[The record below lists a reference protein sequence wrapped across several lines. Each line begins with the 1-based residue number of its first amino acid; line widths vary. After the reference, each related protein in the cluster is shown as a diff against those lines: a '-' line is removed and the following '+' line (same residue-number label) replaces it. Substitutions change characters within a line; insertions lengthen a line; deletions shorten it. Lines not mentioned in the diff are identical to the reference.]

1 MPNFRMT
8 LSYDGTRYNG
18 WQRQGNT
25 PDTIQGRLEAVLS
38 DLLAQLVEVAGSGRT
53 DAGVHAR
60 MQTAS
65 FRAKTDLPASELL
78 RQLRARLPG
87 DIGVL
92 TLEET
97 APRFH
102 ARLSC
107 RGKTYVYRI
116 WNSETPNVFERR
128 YVYAL
133 PQLLD
138 TAAMQRAAALL
149 CGTHDYTS
157 FCANRRMKKSAVRT
171 VTAITVERLGDEVR
185 LTFSG
190 DGFLYHMVRILTGTL
205 LEVGLGQ
212 RDAGTMA
219 DILAARDRSAAGPTA
234 PARGLILWETR
245 YAHTPRSRRG
255 ETRMKEECLICGAPL
270 EYLETDV
277 QMQCEICRKKELAKT
292 RCVNGHYVCSDCHM
306 QGLDSIV
313 ELCLRET
320 ACDPVAIVE
329 RMMAL
334 PSCHMHGPE
343 HHVMVGAALLTAYH
357 NAGGD
362 IALSDALMEML
373 RRGKSVPGGAC
384 GFWGACGAGISTG
397 MFVSII
403 SRSTPLTDEPFA
415 LSHKMT
421 AAALG
426 QIGEIGG
433 PRCCKRDSFLSI
445 LTAIDFVKEHF
456 GIALQKPEVVCRYA
470 AQNNQCIGKRCPF
483 SAANH

>member
-1 MPNFRMT
+1 
-8 LSYDGTRYNG
+8 
-18 WQRQGNT
+18 
-25 PDTIQGRLEAVLS
+25 
-38 DLLAQLVEVAGSGRT
+38 
-53 DAGVHAR
+53 
-60 MQTAS
+60 
-65 FRAKTDLPASELL
+65 
-78 RQLRARLPG
+78 
-87 DIGVL
+87 
-92 TLEET
+92 
-97 APRFH
+97 
-102 ARLSC
+102 
-107 RGKTYVYRI
+107 
-116 WNSETPNVFERR
+116 
-128 YVYAL
+128 
-133 PQLLD
+133 
-138 TAAMQRAAALL
+138 
-149 CGTHDYTS
+149 
-157 FCANRRMKKSAVRT
+157 
-171 VTAITVERLGDEVR
+171 
-185 LTFSG
+185 
-190 DGFLYHMVRILTGTL
+190 
-205 LEVGLGQ
+205 
-212 RDAGTMA
+212 
-219 DILAARDRSAAGPTA
+219 
-234 PARGLILWETR
+234 
-245 YAHTPRSRRG
+245 
-255 ETRMKEECLICGAPL
+255 MKEECLICGAPL

-292 RCVNGHYVCSDCHM
+292 RCVNGHYVCSD
-306 QGLDSIV
+306 
-313 ELCLRET
+313 
-320 ACDPVAIVE
+320 
-329 RMMAL
+329 
-334 PSCHMHGPE
+334 CHMHGPE